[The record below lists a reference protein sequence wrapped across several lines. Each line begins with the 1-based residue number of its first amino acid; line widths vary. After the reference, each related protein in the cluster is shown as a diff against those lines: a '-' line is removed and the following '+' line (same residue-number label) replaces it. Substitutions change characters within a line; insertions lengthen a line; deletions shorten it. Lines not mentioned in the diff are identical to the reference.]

1 MVAIVAVA
9 AVDTADRTAPRR
21 TLRAIAVEEVA
32 VEAIVVEMVDAAA
45 VGMGAVETAGAV
57 VVEEEETERLMIL

>member
-1 MVAIVAVA
+1 MAVA
-9 AVDTADRTAPRR
+9 AVDTADLTALRR

-45 VGMGAVETAGAV
+45 VGMGAV